1 MVLKGIDV
9 SRWQGKIE
17 WQQVKKDGV
26 EFVMIRGGYGENH
39 VDSRFHENAR
49 GANAAGVPMGI
60 YWFSYALNPEMAK
73 KEAGYAVKLARQYQV
88 SWPIAYDFEYDSVD
102 YAEKNG
108 VIITRALATQMA
120 KAFCEEVKKF
130 GYIPMFYANLEYL
143 EEYFDRSQLPYD
155 LWYAQY
161 ASTAAVK
168 EKAIWQYSSQ
178 GRISGIEGDVDLNYG
193 YKDYGNGEP
202 IQPEPIPEPEGTTLE
217 LAAAVMQ
224 GKYGV
229 GEARKNA
236 LGSRYEEVQ
245 NFINHIAWASIDTL
259 VEEVMQGKYG
269 NGRIRE
275 IVLGTRYKAVQ
286 NRINGAQYYTVRPGD
301 TLWEIAAKY
310 GTTYQKLAQING
322 IANPDKIYV
331 GQRIKIK
338 L

>member
-1 MVLKGIDV
+1 MTLKGIDV
-9 SRWQGKIE
+9 SRWQGKID
-17 WQQVKKDGV
+17 WTQVKKDGV
-26 EFVMIRGGYGENH
+26 EFAMIRGGYGENQ

-49 GANAAGVPMGI
+49 GANAAGIPMGI
-60 YWFSYALNPEMAK
+60 YWFSYALNPEMAQ
-73 KEAGYAVKLARQYQV
+73 KEAGYAVELARQYQV
-88 SWPIAYDFEYDSVD
+88 SWPIAYDFEYDSVA

-108 VIITRALATQMA
+108 VIITRSLATRMA
-120 KAFCEEVKKF
+120 KAFCEEVKKL

-143 EEYFDRSQLPYD
+143 EQYFDRSQLPYD

-161 ASTAAVK
+161 GSTAAVI
-168 EKAIWQYSSQ
+168 EKTIWQYSSQ
-178 GRISGIEGDVDLNYG
+178 GRISGIEGAVDLNYG

-202 IQPEPIPEPEGTTLE
+202 IQPEPIPAPEGTTLE

-229 GEARKNA
+229 DEARKKA

-245 NFINHIAWASIDTL
+245 NFINHIAQASTDTL
-259 VEEVMQGKYG
+259 VKEVMQGRYG

-275 IVLGTRYKAVQ
+275 IVLGSRYETVQ
-286 NRINGAQYYTVRPGD
+286 NRINRTQYYTVRPGD
-301 TLWEIAAKY
+301 TLSGIATKY

-322 IANPDKIYV
+322 ITNPNKIYA
-331 GQRIKIK
+331 GQRIKVK

>member
-1 MVLKGIDV
+1 MVWV
-9 SRWQGKIE
+9 
-17 WQQVKKDGV
+17 
-26 EFVMIRGGYGENH
+26 
-39 VDSRFHENAR
+39 
-49 GANAAGVPMGI
+49 
-60 YWFSYALNPEMAK
+60 
-73 KEAGYAVKLARQYQV
+73 RQ
-88 SWPIAYDFEYDSVD
+88 
-102 YAEKNG
+102 
-108 VIITRALATQMA
+108 
-120 KAFCEEVKKF
+120 
-130 GYIPMFYANLEYL
+130 
-143 EEYFDRSQLPYD
+143 
-155 LWYAQY
+155 
-161 ASTAAVK
+161 
-168 EKAIWQYSSQ
+168 
-178 GRISGIEGDVDLNYG
+178 
-193 YKDYGNGEP
+193 
-202 IQPEPIPEPEGTTLE
+202 
-217 LAAAVMQ
+217 
-224 GKYGV
+224 
-229 GEARKNA
+229 RKNA

>member
-1 MVLKGIDV
+1 MTLKGIDV
-9 SRWQGKIE
+9 SRWQGKID
-17 WQQVKKDGV
+17 WTQVKKDGM
-26 EFVMIRGGYGENH
+26 EFAMIRGGYGENQ

-49 GANAAGVPMGI
+49 GANAAGIPMGI
-60 YWFSYALNPEMAK
+60 YWFSYALNPEMAQ
-73 KEAGYAVKLARQYQV
+73 KEAGYAVELARQYQV
-88 SWPIAYDFEYDSVD
+88 SWPIAYDFEYDSVA

-108 VIITRALATQMA
+108 VIITRSLATRMA
-120 KAFCEEVKKF
+120 KAFCEEVKKL

-143 EEYFDRSQLPYD
+143 EQYFDRSQLPYD

-161 ASTAAVK
+161 GSTAAVI
-168 EKAIWQYSSQ
+168 EKTIWQYSSQ
-178 GRISGIEGDVDLNYG
+178 GRISGIEGAVDLNYG

-202 IQPEPIPEPEGTTLE
+202 IQPEPIPAPEGTTLE

-229 GEARKNA
+229 DEARKKA

-245 NFINHIAWASIDTL
+245 NFINHIAQASTDTL
-259 VEEVMQGKYG
+259 VKEVMQGRYG

-275 IVLGTRYKAVQ
+275 IVLGSRYETVQ
-286 NRINGAQYYTVRPGD
+286 NRINRTQYYTVRPGD
-301 TLWEIAAKY
+301 TLSGIAAKY

-322 IANPDKIYV
+322 ITNPNKIYA
-331 GQRIKIK
+331 GQRIKVK

>member
-1 MVLKGIDV
+1 MTLKGIDV
-9 SRWQGKIE
+9 SRWQGKIN
-17 WQQVKKDGV
+17 WKQVKQDGV
-26 EFVMIRGGYGENH
+26 EFAMIRGGYGENH
-39 VDSRFHENAR
+39 VDSQFHENAR

-60 YWFSYALNPEMAK
+60 YWFSYALNPEMARE
-73 KEAGYAVKLARQYQV
+73 EAGYAVKLARQYQV
-88 SWPIAYDFEYDSVD
+88 SWPIAYDFEYDSVA

-108 VIITRALATQMA
+108 VSITRSLATQMA
-120 KAFCEEVKKF
+120 KAFCEEVEKS

-161 ASTAAVK
+161 ASTAAVT
-168 EKAIWQYSSQ
+168 EKSIWQYSSQ
-178 GRISGIEGDVDLNYG
+178 GRILGIEGIVDLNYG
-193 YKDYGNGEP
+193 YKNYGDGESNP
-202 IQPEPIPEPEGTTLE
+202 SEPVPEGTTLE
-217 LAAAVMQ
+217 LAVAVMQ
-224 GKYGV
+224 GKYGA
-229 GEARKNA
+229 GEARKKA

-259 VEEVMQGKYG
+259 VKETMQGRYG

-286 NRINGAQYYTVRPGD
+286 NKINGIQYYTVRPGD
-301 TLWEIAAKY
+301 TLSGIAEKY

-322 IANPDKIYV
+322 IANPNKIYA
-331 GQRIKIK
+331 GQRLKIK

>member
-1 MVLKGIDV
+1 MTLKGIDV
-9 SRWQGKIE
+9 SRWQGKID
-17 WQQVKKDGV
+17 WTQVKKDGV
-26 EFVMIRGGYGENH
+26 EFAMIRGGYGENQ

-49 GANAAGVPMGI
+49 GANAAGIPMGI
-60 YWFSYALNPEMAK
+60 YWFSYALNPEMAQ
-73 KEAGYAVKLARQYQV
+73 KEAGYAVELARQYQV
-88 SWPIAYDFEYDSVD
+88 SWPIAYDFEYDSVA

-108 VIITRALATQMA
+108 VIITRSLATRMA
-120 KAFCEEVKKF
+120 KAFCEEVKKL

-143 EEYFDRSQLPYD
+143 EQYFDRSQLPYE

-161 ASTAAVK
+161 GSTAAVI
-168 EKAIWQYSSQ
+168 EKTIWQYSSQ
-178 GRISGIEGDVDLNYG
+178 GRISGIEGAVDLNYG

-202 IQPEPIPEPEGTTLE
+202 IQPEPIPAPEGTTLE

-229 GEARKNA
+229 DEARKKA

-245 NFINHIAWASIDTL
+245 NFINHIAQASTDTL
-259 VEEVMQGKYG
+259 VKEVMQGRYG

-275 IVLGTRYKAVQ
+275 IVLGSRYETVQ
-286 NRINGAQYYTVRPGD
+286 NRINRTQYYTVRPGD
-301 TLWEIAAKY
+301 TLSGIATKY

-322 IANPDKIYV
+322 ITNPNKIYA
-331 GQRIKIK
+331 GQRIKVK

>member
-1 MVLKGIDV
+1 MTLKGIDV
-9 SRWQGKIE
+9 SRWQGKID
-17 WQQVKKDGV
+17 WTQVKKDGV
-26 EFVMIRGGYGENH
+26 EFAMIRGGYGENQ

-49 GANAAGVPMGI
+49 GANAAGIPMGI
-60 YWFSYALNPEMAK
+60 YWFSYALNPEMAQ
-73 KEAGYAVKLARQYQV
+73 KEAGYAVELARQYQV
-88 SWPIAYDFEYDSVD
+88 SWPIAYDFEYDSVA

-108 VIITRALATQMA
+108 VIITRSLATRMA
-120 KAFCEEVKKF
+120 KAFCKEVKKL

-143 EEYFDRSQLPYD
+143 EQYFDRSQLPYE

-161 ASTAAVK
+161 GSTAAVI
-168 EKAIWQYSSQ
+168 EKTIWQYSSQ
-178 GRISGIEGDVDLNYG
+178 GRISGIEGAVDLNYG

-202 IQPEPIPEPEGTTLE
+202 IQPEPIPAPEGTTLE

-229 GEARKNA
+229 DEARKKA

-245 NFINHIAWASIDTL
+245 NFINHIAQASTDTL
-259 VEEVMQGKYG
+259 VKEVMQGRYG

-275 IVLGTRYKAVQ
+275 IVLGSRYETVQ
-286 NRINGAQYYTVRPGD
+286 NRINRTQYYTVRPGD
-301 TLWEIAAKY
+301 TLSGIAAKY

-322 IANPDKIYV
+322 ITNPNKIYA
-331 GQRIKIK
+331 GQRIKVK

>member
-1 MVLKGIDV
+1 MTLKGIDV
-9 SRWQGKIE
+9 SRWQGKID
-17 WQQVKKDGV
+17 WTQVKKDGV
-26 EFVMIRGGYGENH
+26 EFAMIRGGYGENQ

-49 GANAAGVPMGI
+49 GANAAGIPMGI
-60 YWFSYALNPEMAK
+60 YWFSYALNPEMAR
-73 KEAGYAVKLARQYQV
+73 KEAGYAVELARQYQV
-88 SWPIAYDFEYDSVD
+88 SWPIAYDFEYDSVA

-108 VIITRALATQMA
+108 VIITRSLATRMA
-120 KAFCEEVKKF
+120 KAFCEEVKKL

-143 EEYFDRSQLPYD
+143 EQYFDRSQLPYD

-161 ASTAAVK
+161 GSTAAVI
-168 EKAIWQYSSQ
+168 EKTIWQYSSQ
-178 GRISGIEGDVDLNYG
+178 GRISGIEGAVDLNYG

-202 IQPEPIPEPEGTTLE
+202 IQPEPIPAPEGTTLE

-229 GEARKNA
+229 DEARKKA

-245 NFINHIAWASIDTL
+245 NFINHIAQASTDTL
-259 VEEVMQGKYG
+259 VKEVMQGRYG

-275 IVLGTRYKAVQ
+275 IVLGSRYETVQ
-286 NRINGAQYYTVRPGD
+286 NRINRTQYYTVRPGD
-301 TLWEIAAKY
+301 TLSGIAAKY

-322 IANPDKIYV
+322 ITNPNKIYA
-331 GQRIKIK
+331 GQRIKVK

>member
-1 MVLKGIDV
+1 MTLKGIDV
-9 SRWQGKIE
+9 SRWQGKID
-17 WQQVKKDGV
+17 WKQVKKAGV
-26 EFVMIRGGYGENH
+26 DFAIIRGGYGENH
-39 VDSRFHENAR
+39 VDPRFYENAK
-49 GANAAGVPMGI
+49 GANEADVPMGV
-60 YWFSYALNPEMAK
+60 YWFSYALNKEMAR
-73 KEAGYAVKLARQYQV
+73 KEARYAVELARQYQV
-88 SWPIAYDFEYDSVD
+88 SWPIAYDFEYDSVE
-102 YAEKNG
+102 YAAKKG
-108 VIITRALATQMA
+108 VIITRSLATQMA

-130 GYIPMFYANLEYL
+130 GYIPMFYANLEY
-143 EEYFDRSQLPYD
+143 FDRSQLPYD

-168 EKAIWQYSSQ
+168 EKTIWQYSSQ
-178 GRISGIEGDVDLNYG
+178 GKIPGIEGTVDLNYG
-193 YKDYGNGEP
+193 YKNYGNGES
-202 IQPEPIPEPEGTTLE
+202 IQQEPKGTTLE

-229 GEARKNA
+229 GEARKKA

-245 NFINHIAWASIDTL
+245 NFINHIARASTDTL

-275 IVLGTRYKAVQ
+275 IVLGNRYKAVQ
-286 NRINGAQYYTVRPGD
+286 NRINGTQYYTVRPGD
-301 TLWEIAAKY
+301 TLWDIAAKY

-322 IANPDKIYV
+322 ITNPNKIYV

>member
-1 MVLKGIDV
+1 MTLKGIDV
-9 SRWQGKIE
+9 SRWQGKID
-17 WQQVKKDGV
+17 WTKVKKDGV
-26 EFVMIRGGYGENH
+26 EFAMIRGGYGENQ

-49 GANAAGVPMGI
+49 GANAAGIPMGI
-60 YWFSYALNPEMAK
+60 YWFSYALNPEMAR
-73 KEAGYAVKLARQYQV
+73 KEAGYAVELARQYQV
-88 SWPIAYDFEYDSVD
+88 SWPIAYDFEYDSVA

-108 VIITRALATQMA
+108 VIITRSLATRMA
-120 KAFCEEVKKF
+120 KAFCEEVKKL

-143 EEYFDRSQLPYD
+143 EQYFDRSQLPYD

-161 ASTAAVK
+161 GSTAAVI
-168 EKAIWQYSSQ
+168 EKTIWQYSSQ
-178 GRISGIEGDVDLNYG
+178 GRISGIEGAVDLNYG

-202 IQPEPIPEPEGTTLE
+202 IQPEPIPAPEGTTLE

-229 GEARKNA
+229 DEARKKA

-245 NFINHIAWASIDTL
+245 NFINHIAQASTDTL
-259 VEEVMQGKYG
+259 VKEVMQGRYG

-275 IVLGTRYKAVQ
+275 IVLGSRYETVQ
-286 NRINGAQYYTVRPGD
+286 NRINRTQYYTVRPGD
-301 TLWEIAAKY
+301 TLSGIAAKY

-322 IANPDKIYV
+322 ITNPNKIYA
-331 GQRIKIK
+331 GQRIKVK

>member
-1 MVLKGIDV
+1 MTLKGIDV
-9 SRWQGKIE
+9 SRWQGKID
-17 WQQVKKDGV
+17 WTQVKKDGV
-26 EFVMIRGGYGENH
+26 EFAMIRGGYGENQ

-49 GANAAGVPMGI
+49 GANAAGIPMGI
-60 YWFSYALNPEMAK
+60 YWFSYALNPEMAQQ
-73 KEAGYAVKLARQYQV
+73 EAGYAVELARQYQV
-88 SWPIAYDFEYDSVD
+88 SWPIAYDFEYDSVA

-108 VIITRALATQMA
+108 VIITRSLATRMA
-120 KAFCEEVKKF
+120 KAFCEEVKKL

-143 EEYFDRSQLPYD
+143 EQYFDRSQLPYD

-161 ASTAAVK
+161 GSTAAVI
-168 EKAIWQYSSQ
+168 EKTIWQYSSQ
-178 GRISGIEGDVDLNYG
+178 GRISGIEGAVDLNYG

-202 IQPEPIPEPEGTTLE
+202 IQPEPIPAPEGTTLE

-229 GEARKNA
+229 DEARKKA

-245 NFINHIAWASIDTL
+245 NFINHIAQASTDTL
-259 VEEVMQGKYG
+259 VKEVMQGRYG

-275 IVLGTRYKAVQ
+275 IVLGSRYETVQ
-286 NRINGAQYYTVRPGD
+286 NRINRTQYYTVRPGD
-301 TLWEIAAKY
+301 TLSGIAAKY

-322 IANPDKIYV
+322 ITNPNKIYA
-331 GQRIKIK
+331 GQRIKVK